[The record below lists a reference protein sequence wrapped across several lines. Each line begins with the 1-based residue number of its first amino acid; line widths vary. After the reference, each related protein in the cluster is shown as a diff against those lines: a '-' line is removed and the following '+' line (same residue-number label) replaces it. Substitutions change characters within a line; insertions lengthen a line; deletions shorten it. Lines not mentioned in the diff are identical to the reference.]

1 MVGWGGGGGGEMM
14 EIAKGKREN
23 QVLFKSVTPAKTDTQ
38 RLMDAENKAE
48 NEWSGK
54 TEWFKTLNTDFG
66 HF

>member
-1 MVGWGGGGGGEMM
+1 MM